1 MAQANLSVRIDE
13 NDKKSFEVFC
23 NETGMNVSVAINMFI
38 KTVLRE
44 HKLPFEIKADPF
56 YSKSNMSYLEN
67 IVKDIND
74 GVAKLEEHDLI
85 EPDNLVD
92 LNELF
97 SCFSSDEEETE
108 VSDDDES
115 RSDSR
120 ASEA

>member
-56 YSKSNMSYLEN
+56 YSKSNISYLES
-67 IVKDIND
+67 IVKDINN

-85 EPDNLVD
+85 E
-92 LNELF
+92 
-97 SCFSSDEEETE
+97 
-108 VSDDDES
+108 DDE
-115 RSDSR
+115 
-120 ASEA
+120 

>member
-56 YSKSNMSYLEN
+56 YSQSNIKYLEQ
-67 IVKDIND
+67 IVKDINS
-74 GVAKLEEHDLI
+74 GKAKFVEHDL
-85 EPDNLVD
+85 V
-92 LNELF
+92 
-97 SCFSSDEEETE
+97 EEDGE
-108 VSDDDES
+108 
-115 RSDSR
+115 
-120 ASEA
+120 

>member
-1 MAQANLSVRIDE
+1 
-13 NDKKSFEVFC
+13 
-23 NETGMNVSVAINMFI
+23 MNVSVAINMFI

-85 EPDNLVD
+85 E
-92 LNELF
+92 E
-97 SCFSSDEEETE
+97 DE
-108 VSDDDES
+108 
-115 RSDSR
+115 
-120 ASEA
+120 